1 MQQAALT
8 PESAEI
14 IEQGATV
21 TEKAI
26 ALLGE
31 HGIYPDSLQQKMLAT
46 HIKAMAW
53 RAYSGE
59 SLPEL
64 DMEMFDEISKL
75 ALSLAEQV
83 CSWMDNL
90 AYEEA
95 HLLSV
100 HFEVAKENELSPPKG
115 ESSCQ

>member
-1 MQQAALT
+1 MQDSTLT
-8 PESAEI
+8 PEDPAI
-14 IEQGATV
+14 IALGASV
-21 TEKAI
+21 TERAI
-26 ALLGE
+26 ALLNE
-31 HGIYPDSLQQKMLAT
+31 HQIIPDELQQKMLAT

-53 RAYSGE
+53 RSFSGE

-64 DMEMFDEISKL
+64 ELEMFDEISPICL
-75 ALSLAEQV
+75 RLAEQA

-100 HFEVAKENELSPPKG
+100 HFEVAKDNELSNAQG
-115 ESSCQ
+115 E